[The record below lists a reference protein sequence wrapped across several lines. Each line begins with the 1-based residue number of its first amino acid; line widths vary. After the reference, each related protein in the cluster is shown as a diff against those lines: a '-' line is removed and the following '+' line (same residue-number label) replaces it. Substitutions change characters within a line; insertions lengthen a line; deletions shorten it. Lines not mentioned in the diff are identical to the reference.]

1 VFFGTPE
8 WAVPSLRALLD
19 SPIEVVAAVTNPDK
33 PAGRG
38 MDVAASPIKEAA
50 ANAGLPVLQP
60 AKARDPEFH
69 SALTDL
75 RPDVAVVVAYGK
87 ILPRALLAVPRLGFV
102 NVHFSL
108 LPEYRGAAPVQHALM
123 DGVDKTGV
131 SIMVLTEGMDEG
143 PVLDTETIEV
153 GPDETAGSVGERLA
167 EIGARLLAK
176 SLLAYEAGSLT
187 PVPQDHERATYAPK
201 IDSEAARIDWG
212 QPAQR
217 IHNLVRALNPAPGAW
232 TTLRGDRLKIYM
244 TTRRPD
250 VELEP
255 SELRADGRLVA
266 GTSEGSLEL
275 VGVQI
280 AGKQRMTGAELARG
294 LRLSAED
301 RLQ

>member
-1 VFFGTPE
+1 MFFGTPE

-19 SPIEVVAAVTNPDK
+19 SPIDVVAAVTNPDK

-38 MDVAASPIKEAA
+38 MEVAASPIKEAA

-69 SALTDL
+69 RALTGL

-87 ILPRALLAVPRLGFV
+87 ILPRSLLAVPRLGFV

-108 LPEYRGAAPVQHALM
+108 LPKYRGAAPVQHALM

-244 TTRRPD
+244 TTGRPD
-250 VELEP
+250 VELKP
-255 SELRADGRLVA
+255 GELRADGRLVA